1 MAYPAI
7 SESLE
12 REFASLAAK
21 LVEIREQFAAPI
33 VAAEEAVAAVDA
45 MRGVETVADCEA
57 QRL

>member
-33 VAAEEAVAAVDA
+33 VAAEEAVAAVHG
-45 MRGVETVADCEA
+45 MRDVETVADCEA
-57 QRL
+57 QR